1 MKVKNHLLELT
12 ITFNINITVNINGS
26 NNIMIKS
33 LTQKDSVETSV
44 NNNDMS
50 KSSTRK
56 ERERAIATKTI
67 GNKQ

>member
-56 ERERAIATKTI
+56 ERESYC
-67 GNKQ
+67 N

>member
-1 MKVKNHLLELT
+1 MKVKNNLLELT

-56 ERERAIATKTI
+56 ERESYC
-67 GNKQ
+67 N